1 MEKEKKTLFGHK
13 TPAMMQLS
21 EQLESSLHNSPL
33 VPEEKLALIMKLCVL
48 LFRENKTDAAEMKV
62 SDGRIL
68 KLTLE
73 KHHLYCINV
82 RYFLLIR
89 MG

>member
-48 LFRENKTDAAEMKV
+48 LLRENKTDAAEMKV

-73 KHHLYCINV
+73 KTSSVLH
-82 RYFLLIR
+82 
-89 MG
+89 